1 MILWSI
7 AMVIGVQIGF
17 ELSFYFSTAI
27 ISLIFTVSLSALAI
41 KTFLNRSRTQIEE
54 FNMSPIERAKG
65 SISCC
70 GGGLIAGITGIG
82 GGVAIPHGKS
92 KGVKQTTVAIAK
104 LAHPIEWETLDE
116 EKVSVVFLFAVRD
129 VDANTT
135 HILLL
140 QQVAILLADDS
151 FIRAVQEAKSVD
163 ELYQLII
170 SRQANIQ

>member
-1 MILWSI
+1 MTTLSLDQLIDKDI
-7 AMVIGVQIGF
+7 MVVN
-17 ELSFYFSTAI
+17 STARNKQEV
-27 ISLIFTVSLSALAI
+27 L
-41 KTFLNRSRTQIEE
+41 EE
-54 FNMSPIERAKG
+54 LGGLLEAKG
-65 SISCC
+65 YLKDVDTFIEDVYLRESE
-70 GGGLIAGITGIG
+70 GITGIG

-116 EKVSVVFLFAVRD
+116 GKVSVVFLFAVRD

-151 FIRAVQEAKSVD
+151 FISAVQEAKSVD
-163 ELYQLII
+163 ELYQLIV
-170 SRQANIQ
+170 SHQANIQ

>member
-1 MILWSI
+1 MTTLSLDQLIDKDI
-7 AMVIGVQIGF
+7 MVVN
-17 ELSFYFSTAI
+17 STARNKHEV
-27 ISLIFTVSLSALAI
+27 L
-41 KTFLNRSRTQIEE
+41 EE
-54 FNMSPIERAKG
+54 LGRLLEAKG
-65 SISCC
+65 YLKDVDTFIEDVYLRESE
-70 GGGLIAGITGIG
+70 GITGIG

-116 EKVSVVFLFAVRD
+116 GKVSVVFLFAVRD
-129 VDANTT
+129 IDANTT

-151 FIRAVQEAKSVD
+151 FIQAVQEAKSVD
-163 ELYQLII
+163 ELYQLIV

>member
-1 MILWSI
+1 MTTLSLDQLIDKDI
-7 AMVIGVQIGF
+7 MVVN
-17 ELSFYFSTAI
+17 STARNKREV
-27 ISLIFTVSLSALAI
+27 LEELGRLLEVKGYL
-41 KTFLNRSRTQIEE
+41 KDVDTFIEDVYLRE
-54 FNMSPIERAKG
+54 SE
-65 SISCC
+65 
-70 GGGLIAGITGIG
+70 GITGIG

-116 EKVSVVFLFAVRD
+116 GKVSVVFLFAVRD

-151 FIRAVQEAKSVD
+151 FIQAVQEAKSVD
-163 ELYQLII
+163 ELYQLIV
-170 SRQANIQ
+170 SHQANIQ

>member
-1 MILWSI
+1 MTTLSLDQLIDKDI
-7 AMVIGVQIGF
+7 MVVN
-17 ELSFYFSTAI
+17 STAGNKQEV
-27 ISLIFTVSLSALAI
+27 L
-41 KTFLNRSRTQIEE
+41 EE
-54 FNMSPIERAKG
+54 LGRLLEAKG
-65 SISCC
+65 YLKDVGTFIEDVYLRESE
-70 GGGLIAGITGIG
+70 GITGIG

-163 ELYQLII
+163 ELYQLIV
-170 SRQANIQ
+170 SHQANIQ

>member
-1 MILWSI
+1 MTTLSLDQLIDKDI
-7 AMVIGVQIGF
+7 MVVN
-17 ELSFYFSTAI
+17 STARNKQEV
-27 ISLIFTVSLSALAI
+27 L
-41 KTFLNRSRTQIEE
+41 EE
-54 FNMSPIERAKG
+54 LGRLLEAKG
-65 SISCC
+65 YLKDVGTFIEDVYLRESE
-70 GGGLIAGITGIG
+70 GITGIG

-163 ELYQLII
+163 ELYQLIVNH
-170 SRQANIQ
+170 QANIQ

>member
-1 MILWSI
+1 MTTLSLDQLIDKDI
-7 AMVIGVQIGF
+7 MVVN
-17 ELSFYFSTAI
+17 STARNKQEV
-27 ISLIFTVSLSALAI
+27 L
-41 KTFLNRSRTQIEE
+41 EE
-54 FNMSPIERAKG
+54 LGGLLEAKG
-65 SISCC
+65 YLKDVDTFIEDVYLRESE
-70 GGGLIAGITGIG
+70 GITGIG

-116 EKVSVVFLFAVRD
+116 GKVSVVFLFAVRD

-151 FIRAVQEAKSVD
+151 FIQAVQEAKSVD
-163 ELYQLII
+163 ELYQLIV
-170 SRQANIQ
+170 SHQANIQ